1 MKFLENRKHETRVK
15 TKVEEIDE
23 IYEHYL
29 YSILT
34 NSNIK
39 MVIKI

>member
-1 MKFLENRKHETRVK
+1 VK
-15 TKVEEIDE
+15 TKVEEVDE

-29 YSILT
+29 YSIST